1 MRSWNKAG
9 GTEIEETGEH
19 LVALKKRSLRTLL
32 KILRAM
38 GIEKNIDNCT
48 PIKILKKIKKIIE

>member
-9 GTEIEETGEH
+9 ATEIKETGEQ
-19 LVALKKRSLRTLL
+19 LAALKKRSLRTLL

-38 GIEKNIDNCT
+38 GIEKNIDNYT
-48 PIKILKKIKKIIE
+48 PIKT